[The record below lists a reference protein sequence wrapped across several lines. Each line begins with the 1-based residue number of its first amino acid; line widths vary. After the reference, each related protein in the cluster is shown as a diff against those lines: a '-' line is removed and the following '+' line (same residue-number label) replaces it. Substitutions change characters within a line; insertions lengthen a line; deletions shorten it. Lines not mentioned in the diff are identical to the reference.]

1 LSIRKILKL
10 AKFKLTTMEKDMA
23 LIMLFKLNLALMVEL
38 LKKLELIIKNLK
50 NNSKTIYIKIS
61 FVTST

>member
-1 LSIRKILKL
+1 
-10 AKFKLTTMEKDMA
+10 MEKDMA